1 MLYWVAVKHNIHV
14 PFSCFHGID
23 PNCQPP
29 TVRLLLT
36 QLSCLC
42 FLFLVWN
49 FSLGLLHKILG
60 KEVWQSL
67 DHAQTV
73 PLEIHEIKH
82 WCEIWN
88 KKWWP
93 EVQDLSQPHPA
104 TLWQNNGTHS
114 QHLWQ
119 KNSIKCI
126 SKIGNAECQV
136 FLHGCLSGEGR
147 LLPYKSSR
155 GDCYPYK

>member
-14 PFSCFHGID
+14 PFSCLHGID

-67 DHAQTV
+67 DHTQTV
-73 PLEIHEIKH
+73 PLEIHEIWH
-82 WCEIWN
+82 WYEIWN
-88 KKWWP
+88 KKGMTQSPGLKPTTPCHTLTKQWNP
-93 EVQDLSQPHPA
+93 QSTSMTDKFNQMYIKNRKCRVQGLSPWVFGWGREA
-104 TLWQNNGTHS
+104 TSL
-114 QHLWQ
+114 
-119 KNSIKCI
+119 
-126 SKIGNAECQV
+126 
-136 FLHGCLSGEGR
+136 
-147 LLPYKSSR
+147 
-155 GDCYPYK
+155 